1 MTLHYGTPFSA
12 GGLWPH
18 PSIDTAET
26 IELEALSR
34 CFGNPFGQGV
44 LWRVEAVRYSG
55 CTLDQ
60 FGGENYYVTDSRLE
74 LFAFPVTR
82 WTPCGATIVGVAG
95 RNKWCDLR
103 PSAKQ
108 WASRTPRDALEQLVE
123 RRRRQIYILE
133 RQTARARS
141 ELDLT
146 CPPA

>member
-26 IELEALSR
+26 MVRQRWADQLHDRAVPDLL
-34 CFGNPFGQGV
+34 F
-44 LWRVEAVRYSG
+44 RVEAVRYSG

-103 PSAKQ
+103 PGAKQ

-133 RQTARARS
+133 RQMARARS